1 MKHILVIVDP
11 FTKFVTIYA
20 TADQKTSTLAPKI
33 ADFITRFGVPET
45 ILTDKG
51 KSFQA
56 YLIEEIYNLLDMR
69 KAKLPSTIRNATVKA
84 NIHTG
89 PLKK

>member
-69 KAKLPSTIRNATVKA
+69 KAKTTLYHPECDSQSK
-84 NIHTG
+84 HTHRT
-89 PLKK
+89 LKK